1 MCNSPYLLFFSS
13 FVLFASF
20 FFALFFVCEL
30 SKAVKYCAGVYLSI
44 IAFKYLEAFCNKLFS
59 GHF

>member
-20 FFALFFVCEL
+20 FGLFFVCEL

-44 IAFKYLEAFCNKLFS
+44 IVFKYLEAFCNKLFS

>member
-1 MCNSPYLLFFSS
+1 MCTSPYLLFFSS

-20 FFALFFVCEL
+20 FFGLFFVCEL

-44 IAFKYLEAFCNKLFS
+44 IVFKYLEALCDKLFS